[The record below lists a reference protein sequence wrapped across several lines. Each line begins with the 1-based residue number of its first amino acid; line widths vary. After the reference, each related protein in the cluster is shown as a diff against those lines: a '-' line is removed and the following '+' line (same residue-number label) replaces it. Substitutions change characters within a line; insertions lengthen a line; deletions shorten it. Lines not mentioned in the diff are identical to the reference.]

1 MVDNVGSFATLY
13 VTLDADEERIDPQR
27 CEGVIFC
34 TNAHCDDGS
43 LCTFDR
49 CIDNVC
55 VRTPSVRGDIA
66 GPGGSCEADG
76 GVDLSDILAVLD
88 GFGGDFAEGCELVNI
103 DIAGDEGSCD
113 PNDIIDLS
121 DITAVLDAFAGDR
134 DVAEGVRALTGTGR
148 CALSAAVHRGL
159 RWHRRTI
166 GGLLPMMLR
175 SQSARLSST
184 WSLVAGK

>member
-1 MVDNVGSFATLY
+1 MTIDDTFDNDTDGMHGECREALYVDNLFVPYSGDGPNVGSFATLY

-134 DVAEGVRALTGTGR
+134 DCCTGG
-148 CALSAAVHRGL
+148 H
-159 RWHRRTI
+159 
-166 GGLLPMMLR
+166 
-175 SQSARLSST
+175 
-184 WSLVAGK
+184 